1 MPFRGRSFDASA
13 LERWTALSDVR
24 NPWRQD
30 RHERSVVAAMTA
42 VAIVA
47 AVASAAGIA
56 FAGVARI
63 ATAAHIVIVPER
75 ILTCVVCIRA
85 RVERSARTKSA

>member
-1 MPFRGRSFDASA
+1 
-13 LERWTALSDVR
+13 
-24 NPWRQD
+24 
-30 RHERSVVAAMTA
+30 MTA

-85 RVERSARTKSA
+85 SVERSA